1 MPSGQGLSSMNV
13 ECTILSPSC
22 DLFRTNTVF
31 AGAKSRFVYPQAHS
45 EREITKTVDMT
56 FVTRECNVLLNDAT
70 NVLESERGDVQMN
83 DLLDAA
89 EGAIA
94 LVCGGFIFLLFGSA
108 LGTTELIDL
117 SFWGI
122 VYALVSVV
130 VLVTAAAAAVG
141 AVISEVV

>member
-1 MPSGQGLSSMNV
+1 MV
-13 ECTILSPSC
+13 YRVPSC
-22 DLFRTNTVF
+22 DLLRTNTG
-31 AGAKSRFVYPQAHS
+31 GAKSHSVNPQFYP

-56 FVTRECNVLLNDAT
+56 FVSPECNVLLNDGI
-70 NVLESERGDVQMN
+70 NVLESERGDVRMS
-83 DLLDAA
+83 DLLEAA

-108 LGTTELIDL
+108 LGTAGLIDL

-122 VYALVSVV
+122 VYVLIGIV
-130 VLVTAAAAAVG
+130 VLVTAAAAAAG

>member
-1 MPSGQGLSSMNV
+1 MNV
-13 ECTILSPSC
+13 ECTILSLSS
-22 DLFRTNTVF
+22 DLLRTNTFF
-31 AGAKSRFVYPQAHS
+31 AGAKSHFVYPQS
-45 EREITKTVDMT
+45 YPEREITKTVDMT
-56 FVTRECNVLLNDAT
+56 FVPPECNVLLNDAT
-70 NVLESERGDVQMN
+70 NVLESERGDVQMS

-108 LGTTELIDL
+108 LGTTGLIDL

-122 VYALVSVV
+122 VYVLVGVV
-130 VLVTAAAAAVG
+130 VLVTAAAAAAG

>member
-1 MPSGQGLSSMNV
+1 M
-13 ECTILSPSC
+13 
-22 DLFRTNTVF
+22 
-31 AGAKSRFVYPQAHS
+31 
-45 EREITKTVDMT
+45 
-56 FVTRECNVLLNDAT
+56 LLNDAI
-70 NVLESERGDVQMN
+70 NVLESKPGDVQMS

-108 LGTTELIDL
+108 LGTTGLIDL

-122 VYALVSVV
+122 VYVLVGIV
-130 VLVTAAAAAVG
+130 VLITAAAAAAG

>member
-1 MPSGQGLSSMNV
+1 MNA
-13 ECTILSPSC
+13 ECTILLLSS
-22 DLFRTNTVF
+22 DLLRTNTVF
-31 AGAKSRFVYPQAHS
+31 AEAKSHFVYPQSYS
-45 EREITKTVDMT
+45 ERKIAKTVDMT
-56 FVTRECNVLLNDAT
+56 FVPQEYNMLLNDAT
-70 NVLESERGDVQMN
+70 DVLGSEWGDVQMS

-108 LGTTELIDL
+108 SGTTGLIDL

-122 VYALVSVV
+122 VYVLVGVV
-130 VLVTAAAAAVG
+130 VLVTAAAAAAG

>member
-1 MPSGQGLSSMNV
+1 MSGEPSITL
-13 ECTILSPSC
+13 PSC
-22 DLFRTNTVF
+22 GMLRTNTVF
-31 AGAKSRFVYPQAHS
+31 AGAKSHFVYPQTYS

-56 FVTRECNVLLNDAT
+56 FVPPECNVLVNDAT
-70 NVLESERGDVQMN
+70 NVLESERGEVQMS
-83 DLLDAA
+83 DLLEAA

-108 LGTTELIDL
+108 LGTAGLIDL

-122 VYALVSVV
+122 VYVLVGIV
-130 VLVTAAAAAVG
+130 VLVTAAAAAAG

>member
-1 MPSGQGLSSMNV
+1 MNV
-13 ECTILSPSC
+13 ECTILSLSS
-22 DLFRTNTVF
+22 DLLRTNTVF
-31 AGAKSRFVYPQAHS
+31 AGAKGHFVYPQPYS
-45 EREITKTVDMT
+45 KRKITKTVDMT
-56 FVTRECNVLLNDAT
+56 FVTPECNVLLNDAT
-70 NVLESERGDVQMN
+70 NVLESERGDVQMS

-108 LGTTELIDL
+108 LGTTGLIDL

-122 VYALVSVV
+122 VYVLVGVV
-130 VLVTAAAAAVG
+130 VLVTAAAAAAG

>member
-1 MPSGQGLSSMNV
+1 ML
-13 ECTILSPSC
+13 PSC
-22 DLFRTNTVF
+22 DLLWTNTVF
-31 AGAKSRFVYPQAHS
+31 AGAKNHFVYPQS
-45 EREITKTVDMT
+45 NPDRKITKTVDMT
-56 FVTRECNVLLNDAT
+56 FVPPECNVLLNDAT
-70 NVLESERGDVQMN
+70 NVLESERGDVQMS

-108 LGTTELIDL
+108 LGTTGLIDL

-122 VYALVSVV
+122 VYVLVGIV
-130 VLVTAAAAAVG
+130 VLVTAAAAAAG

>member
-1 MPSGQGLSSMNV
+1 M
-13 ECTILSPSC
+13 
-22 DLFRTNTVF
+22 F
-31 AGAKSRFVYPQAHS
+31 AGAKNHFVYPQS
-45 EREITKTVDMT
+45 YPELEITKTVDIT
-56 FVTRECNVLLNDAT
+56 FVPPECNVLLNDAT
-70 NVLESERGDVQMN
+70 NVLESDRGDVQMS

-108 LGTTELIDL
+108 LGTTGLIDL

-122 VYALVSVV
+122 AYVLVGIV
-130 VLVTAAAAAVG
+130 VLVTVAAVAAG

>member
-1 MPSGQGLSSMNV
+1 M
-13 ECTILSPSC
+13 
-22 DLFRTNTVF
+22 
-31 AGAKSRFVYPQAHS
+31 Y
-45 EREITKTVDMT
+45 
-56 FVTRECNVLLNDAT
+56 VLLNDAI
-70 NVLESERGDVQMN
+70 NVLESKPGDVQMS

-108 LGTTELIDL
+108 LGTTGLIDL

-122 VYALVSVV
+122 VYVLVGIV
-130 VLVTAAAAAVG
+130 VLVTAAAAAAG

>member
-1 MPSGQGLSSMNV
+1 M
-13 ECTILSPSC
+13 
-22 DLFRTNTVF
+22 
-31 AGAKSRFVYPQAHS
+31 
-45 EREITKTVDMT
+45 
-56 FVTRECNVLLNDAT
+56 LLNDAT
-70 NVLESERGDVQMN
+70 NALESEQGDVRMS

-108 LGTTELIDL
+108 LGTTGLIDL

-122 VYALVSVV
+122 VYVLVGIV
-130 VLVTAAAAAVG
+130 VLVTVVAAAAG

>member
-1 MPSGQGLSSMNV
+1 M
-13 ECTILSPSC
+13 
-22 DLFRTNTVF
+22 F
-31 AGAKSRFVYPQAHS
+31 AGAKSHFVYPHS
-45 EREITKTVDMT
+45 LPEREITKTVDMT
-56 FVTRECNVLLNDAT
+56 FVPPECNVLLNDAT
-70 NVLESERGDVQMN
+70 NGLGSERSDGQMS

-108 LGTTELIDL
+108 LGTTGLIDL

-122 VYALVSVV
+122 VYVLVGIV
-130 VLVTAAAAAVG
+130 VLVTAAAAAAG

>member
-1 MPSGQGLSSMNV
+1 M
-13 ECTILSPSC
+13 
-22 DLFRTNTVF
+22 F
-31 AGAKSRFVYPQAHS
+31 AGAKNHFVYAQAIP

-56 FVTRECNVLLNDAT
+56 FVPPECNVLLNDAT
-70 NVLESERGDVQMN
+70 NVLESERGDVQMS

-108 LGTTELIDL
+108 LGTTGLIDL

-122 VYALVSVV
+122 VYVLVGIV
-130 VLVTAAAAAVG
+130 VLVTAAAAAAG
-141 AVISEVV
+141 AVISEFV